1 MKLQD
6 FDFRIWSYNTEDY
19 LQSKNTYLAIAK
31 DEKGLNSYEKV
42 LDVADDCSGHDYP
55 LYQYGDSADVEVE
68 LFTGFHDK
76 NDTKIYEG
84 DILRIQLDYNKV
96 EKGFVQYHNG
106 IFKVINRKASEA
118 SHEYCV
124 TFLGTCYIKDY
135 VEIIGNI
142 HTDPEYLS
150 RK

>member
-6 FDFRIWSYNTEDY
+6 FDFRIWSYNTEEY
-19 LQSKNTYLAIAK
+19 LQPKNTYLAIVK
-31 DEKGLNSYEKV
+31 GEKGLNSYEKV

-124 TFLGTCYIKDY
+124 TFLGTCYIKDC